1 LIEGT
6 GGKALIKIIAIER
19 EFGCGGGVIGE
30 RLAQQMGWKLF
41 DRQLTAEIAR
51 LAKVEM
57 AVAERCDERLDPLL
71 YRLGKV
77 FWRGSSE
84 RALAISDE
92 KIFDTDRMV
101 KLVQEVIEAAAEAG
115 NCVIVGRGAP
125 WFLRGR
131 SDTFSVFLYAP
142 RSEKVRRLME
152 RVGRPSQAMRLLDT
166 VDDER
171 AAFVKRYFGK
181 QWPTRCLYHAMLN
194 TLLGD
199 DLCVSTIARLIEA
212 VDQRLLVETCIAR

>member
-1 LIEGT
+1 M
-6 GGKALIKIIAIER
+6 IKVIAIER

-30 RLAQQMGWKLF
+30 RLAERLGWKLF
-41 DRQLTAEIAR
+41 DRELTAEIAR
-51 LAKVEM
+51 LAKVEQS
-57 AVAERCDERLDPLL
+57 VAEKCDERLDPLL

-84 RALAISDE
+84 RALNINEE

-101 KLVQEVIEAAAEAG
+101 MLVQQVIESAAEAG

-131 SDTFSVFLYAP
+131 PDTFSVFLYAP
-142 RSEKVRRLME
+142 RSEKIRRLMG
-152 RVGRPSQAMRLLDT
+152 RVGDQSEAMQLLNT

-171 AAFVKRYFGK
+171 TAFVKRYFGK
-181 QWPTRCLYHAMLN
+181 QWPTRALYHAMLN

-199 DLCVSTIARLIEA
+199 NICVSTIVSLIDA
-212 VDQRLLVETCIAR
+212 VDPGLRVR

>member
-1 LIEGT
+1 MIRV
-6 GGKALIKIIAIER
+6 IAIER
-19 EFGCGGGVIGE
+19 EYGCGGGVIGE
-30 RLAQQMGWKLF
+30 QLARHLGWKLF

-51 LAKVEM
+51 LAQVEP

-84 RALAISDE
+84 RALAISDD
-92 KIFDTDRMV
+92 KIFDADCMMR
-101 KLVQEVIEAAAEAG
+101 LVQQVIEAAAGAG

-131 SDTFSVFLYAP
+131 ADTFSVFLYAP
-142 RSEKVRRLME
+142 RSEKIRRLTG
-152 RVGRPSQAMRLLDT
+152 RVRNQSEAIRRLDA
-166 VDDER
+166 VDEER

-181 QWPTRCLYHAMLN
+181 QWPLRCLYHAQLN

-199 DLCVSTIARLIEA
+199 DLCVATIAGLLEA
-212 VDQRLLVETCIAR
+212 VNRGLRVETGNDC

>member
-1 LIEGT
+1 M
-6 GGKALIKIIAIER
+6 IKVIAIER
-19 EFGCGGGVIGE
+19 EYGCGGGVIGE
-30 RLAQQMGWKLF
+30 RLARQLGWKLF

-51 LAKVEM
+51 LAKVEP

-92 KIFDTDRMV
+92 TVFDTDCMV
-101 KLVQEVIEAAAEAG
+101 RLVQQVIEAAAEAG

-131 SDTFSVFLYAP
+131 PDTFSVFLYAP
-142 RSEKVRRLME
+142 RSEKIRRLTALVHNQSE
-152 RVGRPSQAMRLLDT
+152 AMRRLNT
-166 VDDER
+166 VDEER

-181 QWPTRCLYHAMLN
+181 QWPTRWLYHVMLN

-199 DLCVSTIARLIEA
+199 DLCVSAITGLIEA
-212 VDQRLLVETCIAR
+212 IDQRLV

>member
-1 LIEGT
+1 V
-6 GGKALIKIIAIER
+6 IKVIAIER

-30 RLAQQMGWKLF
+30 RLAERLGWKLF
-41 DRQLTAEIAR
+41 DRQLNAEIAR
-51 LAKVEM
+51 LAKVEPS
-57 AVAERCDERLDPLL
+57 VAERCDERLDPLL

-84 RALAISDE
+84 RALTISDE

-101 KLVQEVIEAAAEAG
+101 ALVQQVIEGAAREG

-131 SDTFSVFLYAP
+131 PDTFSIFLYAP
-142 RSEKVRRLME
+142 RSEKIRRLMD
-152 RVGRPSQAMRLLDT
+152 RVRNQSEAMQLLNT

-181 QWPTRCLYHAMLN
+181 QWPIRCLYHAMLN

-199 DLCVSTIARLIEA
+199 DLCVSTIISLIDEIDHRLRVKTGIG
-212 VDQRLLVETCIAR
+212 

>member
-1 LIEGT
+1 M
-6 GGKALIKIIAIER
+6 IKVIAIER
-19 EFGCGGGVIGE
+19 EFGCGGGVVAE
-30 RLAQQMGWKLF
+30 RLAERLGWKLF

-51 LAKVEM
+51 LARVELS
-57 AVAERCDERLDPLL
+57 VAERCDERLDPLL

-84 RALAISDE
+84 RTLDISDE
-92 KIFDTDRMV
+92 KVFDTDCLVRMV
-101 KLVQEVIEAAAEAG
+101 QQVIEAVAQAG

-131 SDTFSVFLYAP
+131 PDTFSVFLYAP
-142 RSEKVRRLME
+142 RSEKIRRLMG
-152 RVGRPSQAMRLLDT
+152 RVSDQSEAMQLLNT
-166 VDDER
+166 VDDQR

-181 QWPTRCLYHAMLN
+181 QWPTRYLYHAMLN

-199 DLCVSTIARLIEA
+199 GICVSTIVSLIAA
-212 VDQRLLVETCIAR
+212 VEPILPPHEY